1 MHINSSVVKLS
12 TMTVYINNPSAQINL
27 SASLVITRPLI
38 IVTTDEK
45 EVIENNREIFIE
57 GFRQK
62 ANEIYS
68 NSEDLCNCLVDILYD
83 SKANRQFVWDM
94 CGEQM
99 IINLLNKN
107 DNKYTYPVKCND
119 GDIEWDGIRFTME
132 ECRVC

>member
-1 MHINSSVVKLS
+1 MDITKEEKKL
-12 TMTVYINNPSAQINL
+12 
-27 SASLVITRPLI
+27 
-38 IVTTDEK
+38 
-45 EVIENNREIFIE
+45 NREIFIE

-99 IINLLNKN
+99 IRNLLNKN

>member
-1 MHINSSVVKLS
+1 
-12 TMTVYINNPSAQINL
+12 
-27 SASLVITRPLI
+27 
-38 IVTTDEK
+38 
-45 EVIENNREIFIE
+45 
-57 GFRQK
+57 
-62 ANEIYS
+62 
-68 NSEDLCNCLVDILYD
+68 
-83 SKANRQFVWDM
+83 M